1 MGKVNT
7 ILKVEN
13 IEKVY
18 GNKGNVTHALK
29 NISFEVQKG
38 DFIAIMGP
46 SGSGKSTL
54 LNCIS
59 TIDTATAGHVFID
72 DEDITKLKGH
82 KLSKFRSEKLG
93 FIFQEYNLL
102 DTLTAFENVSLA
114 LSIIN
119 YPANEIEPEVDRV
132 ATALDIKEVLYKY
145 PYQMSGGQQQRIA
158 AARAIVTRP
167 TLLLADEPTGALD
180 SKSAKMLLKN
190 LEILNQQ
197 QDATTLMVTHDPY
210 NASFCRR
217 IIFLKDGQIFNELIR
232 GNDDRR
238 TFFHRIMEVVAL
250 LGGNISDEF

>member
-1 MGKVNT
+1 VNT

-72 DEDITKLKGH
+72 GEDVTKLKGH

-119 YPANEIEPEVDRV
+119 YPVNEIEHEVDRV
-132 ATALDIKEVLYKY
+132 AAALDIKEVLYKY

-217 IIFLKDGQIFNELIR
+217 IIFLKDGEIFNELIR
-232 GNDDRR
+232 GKDDRK
-238 TFFHRIMEVVAL
+238 TFFNRIMEVVAL
-250 LGGNISDEF
+250 LGGNINDEF

>member
-1 MGKVNT
+1 MDA

-29 NISFEVQKG
+29 NVSFEVQKG

-72 DEDITKLKGH
+72 GEDVTKLKGH

-93 FIFQEYNLL
+93 FIFQEYNLI

-119 YPANEIEPEVDRV
+119 YPVNEIEHEVDRV
-132 ATALDIKEVLYKY
+132 AAALDIKEVLYKY

-217 IIFLKDGQIFNELIR
+217 IIFLKDGEIFNELIR
-232 GNDDRR
+232 GKDDRK
-238 TFFHRIMEVVAL
+238 TFFNRIMEVVAL
-250 LGGNISDEF
+250 LGGNINDEF

>member
-1 MGKVNT
+1 MNT

-72 DEDITKLKGH
+72 GEDVTKLKGH

-119 YPANEIEPEVDRV
+119 YPVNEIEHEVDRV
-132 ATALDIKEVLYKY
+132 AAALDIKEVLYKY

-180 SKSAKMLLKN
+180 SKSAKMLLNN

-197 QDATTLMVTHDPY
+197 QDATTLMVTHDSY
-210 NASFCRR
+210 NASYCRR
-217 IIFLKDGQIFNELIR
+217 IIFLKDGEIFNELIR
-232 GNDDRR
+232 GKDDRK
-238 TFFHRIMEVVAL
+238 TFFNRIMEVVAL
-250 LGGNISDEF
+250 LGGNINDEF

>member
-1 MGKVNT
+1 MNI

-18 GNKGNVTHALK
+18 GNKSNVTHALK

-72 DEDITKLKGH
+72 GEDITKLKGH

-119 YPANEIEPEVDRV
+119 HPANEIEPEVERV

-180 SKSAKMLLKN
+180 SKSAKMLLRN

-232 GNDDRR
+232 GHDDRR
-238 TFFHRIMEVVAL
+238 TFFNRIMEVVAL
-250 LGGNISDEF
+250 LGGNINDEF

>member
-1 MGKVNT
+1 MDA

-29 NISFEVQKG
+29 NVSFEVQKG
-38 DFIAIMGP
+38 DFIAIVGP

-72 DEDITKLKGH
+72 GEDVTKLKGH

-93 FIFQEYNLL
+93 FIFQEYNLI

-119 YPANEIEPEVDRV
+119 YPVNEIEHEVDRV
-132 ATALDIKEVLYKY
+132 AAALDIKEVLYKY

-217 IIFLKDGQIFNELIR
+217 IIFLKDGEIFNELIR
-232 GNDDRR
+232 GKDDRKA
-238 TFFHRIMEVVAL
+238 FFNRIMEVVAL
-250 LGGNISDEF
+250 LGGNINDEF

>member
-1 MGKVNT
+1 MNT

-18 GNKGNVTHALK
+18 GNKGNVTNALK

-72 DEDITKLKGH
+72 GENVTKLKGH

-119 YPANEIEPEVDRV
+119 YPVNEIEHEVDRV
-132 ATALDIKEVLYKY
+132 AAALDIKEVLYKY

-210 NASFCRR
+210 NASYCRR
-217 IIFLKDGQIFNELIR
+217 IIFLKDGEIFNELIR
-232 GNDDRR
+232 GKDDRK
-238 TFFHRIMEVVAL
+238 TFFNRIMEVVAL
-250 LGGNISDEF
+250 LGGNINDEF

>member
-1 MGKVNT
+1 MNT

-46 SGSGKSTL
+46 NGSGKSTL

-72 DEDITKLKGH
+72 GENVTKLKGH

-119 YPANEIEPEVDRV
+119 YPVNEIEHEVDRV
-132 ATALDIKEVLYKY
+132 AAALDIKEVLYKY

-210 NASFCRR
+210 NASYCRR
-217 IIFLKDGQIFNELIR
+217 IIFLKDGEIFNELIR
-232 GNDDRR
+232 GKDDRK
-238 TFFHRIMEVVAL
+238 TFFNRIMEVVAL
-250 LGGNISDEF
+250 LGGNINDEF

>member
-1 MGKVNT
+1 VNT

-72 DEDITKLKGH
+72 GEDVTKLKGH

-119 YPANEIEPEVDRV
+119 YPVNEIEHEVDRV
-132 ATALDIKEVLYKY
+132 AAALDIKEVLYKY

-210 NASFCRR
+210 NASYCRR
-217 IIFLKDGQIFNELIR
+217 IIFLKDGEIFNELIR
-232 GNDDRR
+232 GKDDRK
-238 TFFHRIMEVVAL
+238 TFFNRIMEVVAL
-250 LGGNISDEF
+250 LGGNINDEF

>member
-1 MGKVNT
+1 MNT

-29 NISFEVQKG
+29 NISLEVQKG

-72 DEDITKLKGH
+72 GEDVTKLKGH

-119 YPANEIEPEVDRV
+119 YPVNEIEHEVDRV
-132 ATALDIKEVLYKY
+132 AAALDIKEVLYKY

-210 NASFCRR
+210 NASYCRR
-217 IIFLKDGQIFNELIR
+217 IIFLKDGEIFNELIR
-232 GNDDRR
+232 GKDDRK
-238 TFFHRIMEVVAL
+238 TFFNRIMEVVAL
-250 LGGNISDEF
+250 LGGNINDEF

>member
-1 MGKVNT
+1 MDA

-29 NISFEVQKG
+29 NVSFEVQKG

-72 DEDITKLKGH
+72 GEDVTKLKGH

-119 YPANEIEPEVDRV
+119 YPVNEIEYEVDRV
-132 ATALDIKEVLYKY
+132 AAALDIKEVLYKY

-217 IIFLKDGQIFNELIR
+217 IIFLKDGEIFNELIR
-232 GNDDRR
+232 GKDDRK
-238 TFFHRIMEVVAL
+238 TFFNRIMEVVAL
-250 LGGNISDEF
+250 LGGNINDEF

>member
-1 MGKVNT
+1 MNT

-72 DEDITKLKGH
+72 GENVTKLKGH

-119 YPANEIEPEVDRV
+119 YPVNEIEHEVDRV
-132 ATALDIKEVLYKY
+132 AAALDIKEVLYKY

-210 NASFCRR
+210 NASYCRR
-217 IIFLKDGQIFNELIR
+217 IIFLKDGEIFNELIR
-232 GNDDRR
+232 GKDDRK
-238 TFFHRIMEVVAL
+238 TFFNRIMEVVAL
-250 LGGNISDEF
+250 LGGNINDEF

>member
-1 MGKVNT
+1 MNT

-72 DEDITKLKGH
+72 GENVTKLKGH

-119 YPANEIEPEVDRV
+119 YPVNEIEHEVDRV
-132 ATALDIKEVLYKY
+132 AAALDIKEVLYKY

-167 TLLLADEPTGALD
+167 ALLLADEPTGALD

-210 NASFCRR
+210 NASYCRR
-217 IIFLKDGQIFNELIR
+217 IIFLKDGEIFNELIR
-232 GNDDRR
+232 GKDDRK
-238 TFFHRIMEVVAL
+238 TFFNRIMEVVAL
-250 LGGNISDEF
+250 LGGNINDEF

>member
-1 MGKVNT
+1 MNT

-72 DEDITKLKGH
+72 GEDVTKLKGH

-119 YPANEIEPEVDRV
+119 YPVNEIEHEVDRV
-132 ATALDIKEVLYKY
+132 AAALDIKEVLYKY

-210 NASFCRR
+210 NASYCRR
-217 IIFLKDGQIFNELIR
+217 IIFLKDGEIFNELIR
-232 GNDDRR
+232 GKDDRK
-238 TFFHRIMEVVAL
+238 TFFNRIMEVVAL
-250 LGGNISDEF
+250 LGGNINDEF

>member
-1 MGKVNT
+1 MNT

-72 DEDITKLKGH
+72 GENVTKLKGQ

-119 YPANEIEPEVDRV
+119 YPVNEIEHEVDRV
-132 ATALDIKEVLYKY
+132 AAALDIKEVLYKY

-210 NASFCRR
+210 NASYCRR
-217 IIFLKDGQIFNELIR
+217 IIFLKDGEIFNELIR
-232 GNDDRR
+232 GKDDRK
-238 TFFHRIMEVVAL
+238 TFFNRIMEVVAL
-250 LGGNISDEF
+250 LGGNINDEF

>member
-1 MGKVNT
+1 MNT

-59 TIDTATAGHVFID
+59 TIDTATAGHVYID
-72 DEDITKLKGH
+72 GEDVTKLKGH

-119 YPANEIEPEVDRV
+119 YPVNEIEHEVDRV
-132 ATALDIKEVLYKY
+132 AAALDIKEVLYKY

-217 IIFLKDGQIFNELIR
+217 IIFLKDGEIFNELIR
-232 GNDDRR
+232 GKDDRK
-238 TFFHRIMEVVAL
+238 TFFNRIMEVVAL
-250 LGGNISDEF
+250 LGGNINDEF

>member
-1 MGKVNT
+1 MNT

-38 DFIAIMGP
+38 DFTAIMGP

-72 DEDITKLKGH
+72 GEDVTKLKGH

-119 YPANEIEPEVDRV
+119 YPVNEIEHEVDRV
-132 ATALDIKEVLYKY
+132 AAALDIKEVLYKY

-180 SKSAKMLLKN
+180 SKSAKMLLNN

-210 NASFCRR
+210 NASYCRR
-217 IIFLKDGQIFNELIR
+217 IIFLKDGEIFNELIR
-232 GNDDRR
+232 GKDDRK
-238 TFFHRIMEVVAL
+238 TFFNRIMEVVAL
-250 LGGNISDEF
+250 LGGNINDEF

>member
-1 MGKVNT
+1 MNT

-18 GNKGNVTHALK
+18 GNKGNVIHALK

-72 DEDITKLKGH
+72 GEDVTKLKGH

-119 YPANEIEPEVDRV
+119 YPVNEIEHEVDRV
-132 ATALDIKEVLYKY
+132 AAALDIKEVLYKY

-210 NASFCRR
+210 NASYCRR
-217 IIFLKDGQIFNELIR
+217 IIFLKDGEIFNELIR
-232 GNDDRR
+232 GKDDRK
-238 TFFHRIMEVVAL
+238 TFFNRIMEVVAL
-250 LGGNISDEF
+250 LGGNINDEF

>member
-1 MGKVNT
+1 VNT

-46 SGSGKSTL
+46 NGSGKSTL

-72 DEDITKLKGH
+72 GENVTKLKGH

-119 YPANEIEPEVDRV
+119 YPVNEIEHEVDRV
-132 ATALDIKEVLYKY
+132 AAALDIKEVLYKY

-210 NASFCRR
+210 NASYCRR
-217 IIFLKDGQIFNELIR
+217 IIFLKDGEIFNELIR
-232 GNDDRR
+232 GKDDRK
-238 TFFHRIMEVVAL
+238 TFFNRIMEVVAL
-250 LGGNISDEF
+250 LGGNINDEF

>member
-1 MGKVNT
+1 VNT

-72 DEDITKLKGH
+72 GEDVTKLKGH

-119 YPANEIEPEVDRV
+119 YPVNEIEHEVDRV
-132 ATALDIKEVLYKY
+132 AAALDIKEVLYKY

-158 AARAIVTRP
+158 AERAIVTRP

-210 NASFCRR
+210 NASYCRR
-217 IIFLKDGQIFNELIR
+217 IIFLKDGEIFNELIR
-232 GNDDRR
+232 GKDDRK
-238 TFFHRIMEVVAL
+238 TFFNRIMEVVAL
-250 LGGNISDEF
+250 LGGNINDEF

>member
-1 MGKVNT
+1 MNT

-72 DEDITKLKGH
+72 GEDVTKLKGH

-119 YPANEIEPEVDRV
+119 YPLNEIEHEVDRV
-132 ATALDIKEVLYKY
+132 AAALDIKEVLYKY

-210 NASFCRR
+210 NASYCRR
-217 IIFLKDGQIFNELIR
+217 IIFLKDGEIFNELIR
-232 GNDDRR
+232 GKDDRK
-238 TFFHRIMEVVAL
+238 TFFNRIMEVVAL
-250 LGGNISDEF
+250 LGGNINDEF

>member
-1 MGKVNT
+1 MNT

-18 GNKGNVTHALK
+18 GNRGNVTHALK

-72 DEDITKLKGH
+72 GEDVTKLKGH

-119 YPANEIEPEVDRV
+119 YPVNEIEHEVDRV
-132 ATALDIKEVLYKY
+132 AAALDIKEVLYKY

-210 NASFCRR
+210 NASYCRR
-217 IIFLKDGQIFNELIR
+217 IIFLKDGEIFNELIR
-232 GNDDRR
+232 GKDDRK
-238 TFFHRIMEVVAL
+238 TFFNRIMEVVAL
-250 LGGNISDEF
+250 LGGNINDEF

>member
-1 MGKVNT
+1 MKS

-29 NISFEVQKG
+29 NISFEVKKG
-38 DFIAIMGP
+38 DFLAIMGP

-59 TIDTATAGHVFID
+59 TIDTVTAGHVYINN
-72 DEDITKLKGH
+72 EDITKLKGQE
-82 KLSKFRSEKLG
+82 LSKFRREKLG
-93 FIFQEYNLL
+93 FIFQDYNLL
-102 DTLTAFENVSLA
+102 DTLTAYENVSLA
-114 LSIIN
+114 LSIIH
-119 YPANEIEPEVDRV
+119 YPVNKIEAEIERISN
-132 ATALDIKEVLYKY
+132 ALDIKDVLYKY

-197 QDATTLMVTHDPY
+197 QEATTLMVTHDAY

-217 IIFLKDGQIFNELIR
+217 IIFLKDGQIFNELVR
-232 GNDDRR
+232 GSDDRK
-238 TFFHRIMEVVAL
+238 TFFNRIIEVVAL
-250 LGGNISDEF
+250 LGGDINDEF

>member
-1 MGKVNT
+1 MNT

-72 DEDITKLKGH
+72 GEDVTKLKGH

-119 YPANEIEPEVDRV
+119 YPVNEIEHEVDRV
-132 ATALDIKEVLYKY
+132 AAALDIKEVLYKY

-217 IIFLKDGQIFNELIR
+217 IIFLKDGEIFNELIR
-232 GNDDRR
+232 GKDDRK
-238 TFFHRIMEVVAL
+238 TFFNRIMEVVAL
-250 LGGNISDEF
+250 LGGNINDEF

>member
-1 MGKVNT
+1 MNT

-72 DEDITKLKGH
+72 GEDVTKLKGH

-114 LSIIN
+114 LSIIK
-119 YPANEIEPEVDRV
+119 YPVNEIEHEVDRV
-132 ATALDIKEVLYKY
+132 AAALDIKEVLYKY

-210 NASFCRR
+210 NASYCRR
-217 IIFLKDGQIFNELIR
+217 IIFLKDGEIFNELIR
-232 GNDDRR
+232 GKDDRK
-238 TFFHRIMEVVAL
+238 TFFNRIMEVVAL
-250 LGGNISDEF
+250 LGGNINDEF